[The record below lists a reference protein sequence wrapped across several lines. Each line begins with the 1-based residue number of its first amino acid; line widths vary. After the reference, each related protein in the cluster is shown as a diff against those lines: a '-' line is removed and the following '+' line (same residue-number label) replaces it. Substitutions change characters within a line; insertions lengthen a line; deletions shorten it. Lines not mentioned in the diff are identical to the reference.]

1 MEKIEK
7 LLSEILENQKKFDK
21 RLDGMDKRLDGMDKR
36 LDGMDKRLDGMDKR
50 LDDMEKRLDGV
61 EKRLDG
67 MDKRLDG
74 MDKRLDGMDK
84 RLDGMDKRIEK
95 MEVELRKQG
104 MIQERMQRNIELL
117 VEGHNNILETID
129 RKFDEV
135 KEEFNERLSEVE
147 FTIADLSGDVKFIKH
162 KSFENEENLFKL
174 KESLRIVK

>member
-50 LDDMEKRLDGV
+50 LDGMDKRLE

>member
-21 RLDGMDKRLDGMDKR
+21 RLDGMDKRLD
-36 LDGMDKRLDGMDKR
+36 
-50 LDDMEKRLDGV
+50 DMEKRLDGV
-61 EKRLDG
+61 E
-67 MDKRLDG
+67 KRLDG

>member
-50 LDDMEKRLDGV
+50 LD
-61 EKRLDG
+61 G
-67 MDKRLDG
+67 MDKRLELDG